1 MNKLLLPLIAATL
14 LATTGAVSAADSA
27 NGKSLKEQN
36 CMGCHEDAVY
46 TRTDRRVTSLAGL
59 EKQVRRCELTLGLQW
74 FDDDVNDV
82 VAYLNENFYKFK

>member
-1 MNKLLLPLIAATL
+1 MNKILLPLIAATL
-14 LATTGAVSAADSA
+14 LATTGVVSAADSA

>member
-27 NGKSLKEQN
+27 NGKSLTEQN

-46 TRTDRRVTSLAGL
+46 TRKDRRVTSLAGL
-59 EKQVRRCELTLGLQW
+59 EKQVRRCELTLGLKW